1 MARKQQEMN
10 LIVHYPKTTLGWYE
24 FFGRI
29 VIFNELME
37 AKAQGEM
44 VNMDIS
50 IRQVT
55 RKSALEAYY
64 RALETPPKERQRR
77 TAKRARH

>member
-10 LIVHYPKTTLGWYE
+10 LLVHYPKTTLGWYE

-29 VIFNELME
+29 AIFNELME
-37 AKAQGEM
+37 AKARGEM

-50 IRQVT
+50 IRQIT

-64 RALETPPKERQRR
+64 RALENPPKEIQRR
-77 TAKRARH
+77 RSKRS